1 MGQGKQLEMA
11 ELRYAACK
19 ALMEPL
25 TTRDVLRQLP
35 FAEQLKLKKWK
46 GDLAAAHKTIKR
58 KLLFS

>member
-1 MGQGKQLEMA
+1 
-11 ELRYAACK
+11 
-19 ALMEPL
+19 MEPL

-46 GDLAAAHKTIKR
+46 GDLAAAHKKIKR